1 MKLNLI
7 LLFFTL
13 TLLSCQTKIAEESSV
28 IASDIDRF
36 WKAYDTIKT
45 QSVPSVQ
52 QKLIEEL
59 YIRQASPG
67 LKGMIQAKQYTS
79 GDYIDM
85 INRFPLF
92 LESVKPNTLKA
103 HELSGDLEKGIEK
116 LRLVYPQ
123 LKPAKIYFTIGAMRS
138 GGTTMDS
145 LVLIGSELAMV
156 DEQTNI
162 LEFEGRSK
170 TWIENYIAT
179 KPLENIVLLNV
190 HEYVHTQQQS
200 TPNSLLYQCL
210 YEGVA
215 EFVSTHAMGHPSS
228 SPAIKYGKNN
238 PKVKQVFEEEMFYER
253 TFEWLWSNAPNQF
266 NTRDLGYYI
275 GYGICELYYENAKDK
290 KKAIRNLIELDYMD
304 TDRIDAL
311 IDSSRFFSKKIS
323 QIKNEDKKKRPRVTG
338 IKEFENGSQNVSHDL
353 ESITI
358 EFSEVLNGYSTSI
371 DYGEIGDEGFPEITD
386 RIWSNDSLSWKMK
399 VNLEADKN
407 YQILISG
414 NFRTK
419 EDIPLLP
426 YLIEF
431 KTSK

>member
-13 TLLSCQTKIAEESSV
+13 TLLSCQTKTVEESGV

-45 QSVPSVQ
+45 QSDPLVQ

-103 HELSGDLEKGIEK
+103 HELSEDLEKGIEK

-162 LEFEGRSK
+162 SEFEGRSK
-170 TWIENYIAT
+170 AWIENYIAT

-210 YEGVA
+210 
-215 EFVSTHAMGHPSS
+215 
-228 SPAIKYGKNN
+228 
-238 PKVKQVFEEEMFYER
+238 
-253 TFEWLWSNAPNQF
+253 
-266 NTRDLGYYI
+266 
-275 GYGICELYYENAKDK
+275 
-290 KKAIRNLIELDYMD
+290 
-304 TDRIDAL
+304 
-311 IDSSRFFSKKIS
+311 
-323 QIKNEDKKKRPRVTG
+323 
-338 IKEFENGSQNVSHDL
+338 
-353 ESITI
+353 
-358 EFSEVLNGYSTSI
+358 
-371 DYGEIGDEGFPEITD
+371 
-386 RIWSNDSLSWKMK
+386 
-399 VNLEADKN
+399 
-407 YQILISG
+407 
-414 NFRTK
+414 
-419 EDIPLLP
+419 
-426 YLIEF
+426 
-431 KTSK
+431 